1 MVFASWLRILKVG
14 NTAAAA
20 AVDLRNVLRLNVI
33 VSIVFSL

>member
-20 AVDLRNVLRLNVI
+20 AVDLRNILRLNIV
-33 VSIVFSL
+33 VSIVLLL